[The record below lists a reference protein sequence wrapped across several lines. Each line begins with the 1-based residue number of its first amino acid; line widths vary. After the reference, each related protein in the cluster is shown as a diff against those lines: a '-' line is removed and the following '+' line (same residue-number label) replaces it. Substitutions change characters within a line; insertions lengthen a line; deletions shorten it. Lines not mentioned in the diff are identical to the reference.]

1 MRLRDRLTRHEVT
14 PATLRDT
21 YGVSANPFPSA
32 NQSGSNVH
40 FPIPADDQLENSI
53 VKFFDDHKS
62 QVVVIVGTQ
71 GVGKTNILNHI
82 ETEIK
87 DACVELPSYY
97 LVRYMADPEPSFDG
111 IVRTIFQELGVDHLT
126 KIAERLAMD
135 PSPLDLARSYDLRS
149 ALLALSENPNNKDLS
164 SACLDWLFGSR
175 ILNYHRSNLHVNFRL
190 DTVESR
196 TAILR
201 DYVIVSSESGVLGGI
216 FLLLDEL
223 EKQAGVLA
231 TKAVVRYLSA
241 LRAIID
247 AFSDNLFMVI
257 AVTHDAMLRY
267 SSALPALRSR
277 LEDRIELSTLESA
290 DEGRRLAEFYID
302 RSRSASARVRDS
314 IHKEL
319 LTQQEIT
326 QVFGELMERSSHRGD
341 AGVRQREFL
350 HGLHSVVERKIQKL
364 KEAMPIKLE

>member
-1 MRLRDRLTRHEVT
+1 MRLRDRLTRHEVM
-14 PATLRDT
+14 PATLRET
-21 YGVSANPFPSA
+21 YGITANPFPSA
-32 NQSGSNVH
+32 NQSGTNVH
-40 FPIPADDQLENSI
+40 FPIPADDQLENGI
-53 VKFFDDHKS
+53 VTFFDDHKS

-71 GVGKTNILNHI
+71 GVGKTNFLNHI

-87 DACVELPSYY
+87 DACVELSNYY

-111 IVRTIFQELGVDHLT
+111 IVRTIFQELGVDHLAKT
-126 KIAERLAMD
+126 AEKLAKD
-135 PSPLDLARSYDLRS
+135 PHPLDLARSYDLRS
-149 ALLALSENPNNKDLS
+149 ALLALSKNPNNKDLF
-164 SACLDWLFGSR
+164 SACLDWIFGSR

-201 DYVIVSSESGVLGGI
+201 DYVIVSNASGALGGI

-267 SSALPALRSR
+267 SGALPALRSR
-277 LEDRIELSTLESA
+277 LENRIELSTLESA
-290 DEGRRLAEFYID
+290 DEGHSLAYCYVE
-302 RSRSASARVRDS
+302 RSRTTSVSGRDS
-314 IHKEL
+314 VRKEL
-319 LTQQEIT
+319 LTRQEIT
-326 QVFGELMERSSHRGD
+326 QVFDELMDRSTHRGD

-350 HGLHSVVERKIQKL
+350 HGLHVVVERKIQEL
-364 KEAMPIKLE
+364 KEARLMKLE